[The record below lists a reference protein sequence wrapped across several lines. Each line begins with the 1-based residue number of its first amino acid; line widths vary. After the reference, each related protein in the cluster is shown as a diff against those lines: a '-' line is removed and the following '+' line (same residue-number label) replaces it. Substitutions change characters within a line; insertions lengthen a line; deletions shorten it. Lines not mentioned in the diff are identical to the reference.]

1 MSDLTTYRI
10 ADENVYWSPI
20 QSLLDNGSLVTD
32 TRLQAI
38 ADAWRQERKTGQSN
52 PEITDL
58 LDALV
63 KEESDGT

>member
-1 MSDLTTYRI
+1 MSDLTTYLNRGCRHVSI
-10 ADENVYWSPI
+10 CDRMV
-20 QSLLDNGSLVTD
+20 LD